1 MATKDL
7 RFPTYIDL
15 ASRLG
20 PDNKVESTIIELLA
34 QTNQTLEDMVTIEG
48 NLPTGHKTTIRT
60 GLPSAT
66 WRLLNYGVQP
76 SKSTTTQVTDECGM
90 LEAYAEVD
98 KDLVKLNGNT
108 AAFRLSEDRAFLEKM
123 NQEMATAMFYGNRQV
138 DPAKFNGLAPRYAA
152 GYTDRWANRD
162 KIGSNI
168 VPVVA
173 GASGNDQT
181 SIWLVVWG
189 ENTTHGTYPKG
200 STLGLSHQDL
210 GEVTLED
217 DAKGKYQGFRTHYKW
232 DLGMVVRDWRYNVR
246 VCNIDLG
253 TITADPTTGNLFD
266 ALDDAITLIP
276 NLGLG
281 RPVFYCNSRVEA
293 LLRKQLRRNV
303 TGTLTMDQ
311 LTENRS
317 VVRYNGIPFKRSDAI
332 LNTESPVVFS

>member
-1 MATKDL
+1 MGTIGTGV
-7 RFPTYIDL
+7 TYLDL
-15 ASRLG
+15 ASRLD
-20 PDNKVESTIIELLA
+20 PNNKVSATIIELLA
-34 QTNQTLEDMVTIEG
+34 QSNQILEDMITVEG
-48 NLPTGHKTTIRT
+48 NLLTGHKTTVRT

-98 KDLVKLNGNT
+98 KDLVKLNGNKE
-108 AAFRLSEDRAFLEKM
+108 AFRLSEDRAFLEKM
-123 NQEMATAMFYGNRQV
+123 NQEMATAVFYGNRSV
-138 DPAKFNGLAPRYAA
+138 TPEKFNGLAPRFAA
-152 GYTDRWANRD
+152 GYTDRWSNRD

-168 VPVVA
+168 IPVVA

-189 ENTTHGTYPKG
+189 ENTVHATYPKG
-200 STLGLSHQDL
+200 SAAGIQHQDL
-210 GEVTLED
+210 GEQTLED
-217 DAKGKYQGFRTHYKW
+217 AAGGKYQGFRTHYKW
-232 DLGMVVRDWRYNVR
+232 DMGLVVRDWRYVVRIANV
-246 VCNIDLG
+246 DLG

-276 NLGLG
+276 NLGMG
-281 RPVFYCNSRVEA
+281 RPTFYCNSRVEA

-303 TGTLTMDQ
+303 SGTLTMDQ

-317 VVRYNGIPFKRSDAI
+317 VVRFNGIPFKRSDAI
-332 LNTESPVVFS
+332 LGTESPVVFS